1 MIRYRSSF
9 GFNIQANAWPVWRSA
24 QDVRALPPLH
34 DLAVEL
40 DPNSRVSR
48 RNHTIENS
56 INSFNIMNG
65 KLLNN
70 TIYT

>member
-40 DPNSRVSR
+40 DPNSL
-48 RNHTIENS
+48 
-56 INSFNIMNG
+56 SFTTKSYYRELYKFI
-65 KLLNN
+65 
-70 TIYT
+70 